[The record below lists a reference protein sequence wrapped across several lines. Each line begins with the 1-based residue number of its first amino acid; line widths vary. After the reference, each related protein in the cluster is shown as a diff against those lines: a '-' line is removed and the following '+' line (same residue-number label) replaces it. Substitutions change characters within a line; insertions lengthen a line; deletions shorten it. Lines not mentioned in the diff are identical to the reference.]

1 MIKHFDNQD
10 HCNYLML
17 TFMLNATV
25 AALEMRDSNY
35 LPGPLVSFLE
45 RIHMY
50 LEKYK
55 DELDLNLFDYTPK

>member
-1 MIKHFDNQD
+1 
-10 HCNYLML
+10 ML